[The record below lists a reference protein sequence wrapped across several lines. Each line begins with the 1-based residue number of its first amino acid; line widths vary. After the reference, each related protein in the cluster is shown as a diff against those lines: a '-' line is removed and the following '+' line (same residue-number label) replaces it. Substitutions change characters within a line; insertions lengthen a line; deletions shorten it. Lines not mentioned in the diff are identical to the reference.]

1 MLFLRTVKLDGSSI
15 NEKSNGFKWPL
26 EVGAIVEA
34 PDWDPTDRCGGGLHG
49 LPWGEGEARLL
60 LWEESKWLV
69 FEAPDDSVVH
79 ITQGGGGKSKVPK
92 ATVVHVGD
100 QKTAT
105 QYLLEHGGYGHAI
118 VGLIA
123 ACGHNERIVGGDRC
137 HLTGGDYAK
146 VTGGDHATV
155 TGGDCAKVTGGNDA
169 TVTGGNDAT
178 VTGGNNATVT
188 GGHDAKVTGGH
199 DAKVTGGNN
208 ATVTGGNGAKVTG
221 GNDATVTG
229 GNDATVTG
237 GNDAKVT
244 GGNYAKVTGG
254 DAAKVT
260 GGNYAKVTGGD
271 AAQLRCEW
279 HDGKR
284 YRTAVAYVGED
295 VEAGVTYRVEN
306 GKFVK
311 V

>member
-1 MLFLRTVKLDGSSI
+1 LWVARGRSGIGFAGPGSETGGKMLFLRTVKLDGSSI

-178 VTGGNNATVT
+178 VTGGN
-188 GGHDAKVTGGH
+188 
-199 DAKVTGGNN
+199 
-208 ATVTGGNGAKVTG
+208 
-221 GNDATVTG
+221 
-229 GNDATVTG
+229 
-237 GNDAKVT
+237 DAKVT

>member
-34 PDWDPTDRCGGGLHG
+34 PDWDPGDHCGGGLHG
-49 LPWGEGEARLL
+49 LPWGEGDARLL

-69 FEAPDDSVVH
+69 FEALDDSVVH
-79 ITQGGGGKSKVPK
+79 ITQDGGGKSKVPK
-92 ATVVHVGD
+92 ATVMCVGD

-105 QYLLEHGGYGHAI
+105 QYLLEHGGYGRAI

-137 HLTGGDYAK
+137 HLTGG
-146 VTGGDHATV
+146 H
-155 TGGDCAKVTGGNDA
+155 
-169 TVTGGNDAT
+169 
-178 VTGGNNATVT
+178 
-188 GGHDAKVTGGH
+188 
-199 DAKVTGGNN
+199 
-208 ATVTGGNGAKVTG
+208 
-221 GNDATVTG
+221 
-229 GNDATVTG
+229 
-237 GNDAKVT
+237 DAKVT
-244 GGNYAKVTGG
+244 GGNYATVTGG
-254 DAAKVT
+254 DYAKVT
-260 GGNYAKVTGGD
+260 GGYGATVTGGYRAKVTGGVSATVTGDHDATVTGGDNAKVTGGIGATVTGGNRATVTGGIGATVTGGD

-279 HDGKR
+279 SDGKR

-295 VEAGVTYRVEN
+295 AEAGVTYKVEG